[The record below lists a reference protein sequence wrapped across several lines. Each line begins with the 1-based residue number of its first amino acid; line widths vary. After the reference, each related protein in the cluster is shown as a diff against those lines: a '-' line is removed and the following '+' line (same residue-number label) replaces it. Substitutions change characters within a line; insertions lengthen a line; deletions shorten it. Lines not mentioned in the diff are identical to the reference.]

1 MSRPSVLQLISS
13 GGLYGAENMAL
24 ELTRAL
30 LHLGCPAS
38 LGVFLNVHRPNL
50 QVADAARSQGLE
62 VELFECQGR
71 IDRQTIRRV
80 RDCLLRGRID
90 ILHTHGYKAN
100 TYGLLAAKGTS
111 VKTIATSH
119 NWPGR
124 SLSLRAYGLL
134 DRLQLRFFDRV
145 CAVSESVRH
154 RLLRSLV
161 PDRKITVVRNGIDCE
176 RFRDG
181 RSVLRNDL
189 SSKDGLLVGYVGRLA
204 PEKDLHSLL
213 RAAKA
218 ILNTLP
224 SISFVLCG
232 EGPERRSL
240 EALALQLGIENSV
253 FFLGQRSDTP
263 DLYSSFD
270 VVVLPSL
277 TEGMPLAVLEA
288 MAAKKAVVASRV
300 GAIPKILEDG
310 KSGLLVEPGN
320 TKELESALL
329 RLLRNREMRLSFGQA
344 GFDIVESNFSSK
356 VMAQTYLSIYSEVLS
371 TKFEDRIL
379 SPMESGRN

>member
-1 MSRPSVLQLISS
+1 MSRPRVLQLISS

-24 ELTRAL
+24 ELTRGL
-30 LHLGCPAS
+30 LHLGCATS
-38 LGVFLNVHRPNL
+38 LGVFLNAHRPNL
-50 QVADAARSQGLE
+50 QVAEAAQSQGLE

-71 IDRQTIRRV
+71 IDKKTIQRV
-80 RDCLLRGRID
+80 RDCLSRSRID

-100 TYGLLAAKGTS
+100 AYGLLATKSTS

-124 SLSLRAYGLL
+124 TLSLRAYGLL

-154 RLLRSLV
+154 SLLQALV
-161 PDRKITVVRNGIDCE
+161 PDRKITVVQNGIDCE
-176 RFRDG
+176 RFLDG
-181 RSVLRNDL
+181 RQVLRNTL
-189 SSKDGLLVGYVGRLA
+189 QSKDGLLVGYVGRLA

-218 ILNTLP
+218 ILMTLP
-224 SISFVLCG
+224 SVSFVLCG

-240 EALALQLGIENSV
+240 QTLAFQLGIEKSV
-253 FFLGQRSDTP
+253 LFLGQRSDIP

-277 TEGMPLAVLEA
+277 TEGMPLAILEA
-288 MAAKKAVVASRV
+288 MAAKKPIVASRV
-300 GAIPKILEDG
+300 GAVPKILEDG

-320 TKELESALL
+320 AKELESALL
-329 RLLRNREMRLSFGQA
+329 RLLLNPEKRLCFGQA
-344 GFDIVESNFSSK
+344 GFDVVQSNFSSK
-356 VMAQTYLSIYSEVLS
+356 VMAQIYLSIYTEVLS

-379 SPMESGRN
+379 SPLESGRN